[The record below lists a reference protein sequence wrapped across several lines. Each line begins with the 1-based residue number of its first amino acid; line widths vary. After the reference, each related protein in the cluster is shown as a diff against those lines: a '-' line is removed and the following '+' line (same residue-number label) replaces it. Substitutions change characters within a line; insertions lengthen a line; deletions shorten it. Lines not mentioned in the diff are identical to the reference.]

1 MRRPRVL
8 ITAGGTAEP
17 IDDVRVLTN
26 RSSGRFG
33 LALARAFLNL
43 GADVTVIGAPALP
56 HHPDGLPESARFVP
70 FTTTASLDAALTKEI
85 ARGVDL
91 LLMAA
96 AVADYLP
103 TPAAGKLSSDAP
115 ALHIDLHRAPK
126 LLPTLRAR
134 AGDAA
139 MIVGF
144 KLLSNVPTDE
154 LIAVG
159 ARQRAICQLDATI
172 ANDLQQLRGDAHP
185 VQLITAD
192 GARAITGHRDEV
204 AAALANTLLPQ
215 APPTSLRRVVGPVNG
230 RVSRWWG
237 VPRAALYRAPSAD
250 ELTHDWLEGVTSA
263 HAPAVIRVRSELRL
277 GGAPWD
283 AALAEAALACLAD
296 ALPGANPVLWRGEVV
311 GGVRRSDAGTA
322 LHAMAPPHGWTEALG
337 LSRPVALTGD
347 LADWP
352 AAGWLQTDDGWLAPW
367 LRPDVIPA
375 ASAVLVHRGQVL
387 LGERVGGASAGVLA
401 APGGHVQ
408 AGELPADAARR
419 ELDEETGITLS
430 SRPHRVLG
438 VTPTWTGRRP
448 CWRVDAVT
456 IQVASPFLP
465 RATPEMDAAWWSIA
479 DALRAP
485 HLAPGLREVLRRL
498 PRR

>member
-1 MRRPRVL
+1 MRRPRVI

-26 RSSGRFG
+26 RSTGRFG

-43 GADVTVIGAPALP
+43 GADVTVIGPPALP
-56 HHPDGLPESARFVP
+56 RHPDGLPEPARFVP
-70 FTTTASLDAALTKEI
+70 FTTTATLDDALTAEI
-85 ARGVDL
+85 ARGVDV

-103 TPAAGKLSSDAP
+103 TPAPGKLSSDAP
-115 ALHIDLHRAPK
+115 ALRIDLHRAPK

-139 MIVGF
+139 TIVGF
-144 KLLSNVPTDE
+144 KLLSNVPADE

-159 ARQRAICQLDATI
+159 ARQRATCRLDATI

-192 GARAITGHRDEV
+192 GARPIDGHRDEV
-204 AAALANTLLPQ
+204 AATLAAALLPP
-215 APPTSLRRVVGPVNG
+215 APPTSFRPVVGPVNG
-230 RVSRWWG
+230 RVSGWWR
-237 VPRAALYRAPSAD
+237 VPRAALYRAPTSR
-250 ELTHDWLEGVTSA
+250 ELAHDWLEGVTSA
-263 HAPAVIRVRSELRL
+263 HVPAVIRVDNELRL

-283 AALAEAALACLAD
+283 AALVEAALARLAD
-296 ALPGANPVLWRGEVV
+296 ALPGAAPMLWRGEVV
-311 GGVRRSDAGTA
+311 GGVRRSDAGAA
-322 LHAMAPPHGWTEALG
+322 LHTSAPPHGWTEALG

-347 LADWP
+347 LAGW
-352 AAGWLQTDDGWLAPW
+352 AEAGWLETDDGWLAPW
-367 LRPDVIPA
+367 LRSDVVSA
-375 ASAVLVHRGQVL
+375 ASAIVFHRGQVL
-387 LGERVGGASAGVLA
+387 LGARAGNPGAGVLA
-401 APGGHVQ
+401 APGGHTVP
-408 AGELPADAARR
+408 GELAVDTARR
-419 ELDEETGITLS
+419 ELREETGIALAS
-430 SRPHRVLG
+430 HPHRVLG
-438 VTPTWTGRRP
+438 AIPTWTGRRP

-456 IQVASPFLP
+456 IQVASLLRP
-465 RATPEMDAAWWSIA
+465 RETPEMDAAWWSIG